1 MQITGGF
8 VKISPM
14 TENDDEYLQFWEGR
28 YAKHLYEWGQK
39 PSPLAFKVAE
49 HVLREGTVMDVACGY
64 GRDTIYLARAGYRA
78 YGMDLSGLAIKRAM
92 DWAKREELHIDFK
105 QGELIDC
112 DYKQDFFDAVIMFN
126 TLHLLWGPKRVE
138 VVSEIHRIL
147 KPGGVGLF
155 AFFST
160 KEKGFGKGRE
170 VEKNSFARG
179 GSRMRLYFDR
189 MDIEELFSA
198 YSHLSAE
205 EFFISPKDH
214 EHHGRDEHGHH
225 EWLTGVIK

>member
-1 MQITGGF
+1 MI
-8 VKISPM
+8 
-14 TENDDEYLQFWEGR
+14 ENNKEYLQFWEGR

-39 PSPLAFKVAE
+39 PSVLAFEVQKQVPKE
-49 HVLREGTVMDVACGY
+49 GVVLDVACGY
-64 GRDTIYLARAGYRA
+64 GRDTIYLAAGGYRV
-78 YGMDLSGLAIKRAM
+78 YGMDLSGLAIKRAR
-92 DWAKREELHIDFK
+92 DWACQEELQIDFK

-112 DYKQDFFDAVIMFN
+112 GYRQDFFDAVLMFN
-126 TLHLLWGPKRVE
+126 TLHLLWGPKREE

-160 KEKGFGKGRE
+160 REKGFGKGEE

-179 GSRMRLYFDR
+179 GSRMRHYFDR

-198 YSHLSAE
+198 YSSLSAE
-205 EFFISPKDH
+205 EFFISPQEH

-225 EWLTGVIK
+225 EWLTIIEK